1 MASTRCP
8 ALVDGK
14 ECGLTLVLI
23 DQDPEN
29 RTATY
34 ECPLGHRSQ
43 LLLDEIKKTKCQVLD
58 NGKPCSL
65 PLAIAERDPETATE
79 VYECP
84 LGHRTYLPLEPDI
97 DESR

>member
-1 MASTRCP
+1 
-8 ALVDGK
+8 
-14 ECGLTLVLI
+14 
-23 DQDPEN
+23 
-29 RTATY
+29 
-34 ECPLGHRSQ
+34 LGHRSQ

-58 NGKPCSL
+58 SGKPCNL